1 MAGFCAGCHASDLPI
16 NGESLQIVRLP
27 PPAGPP
33 YSTRLPGCR
42 TRLTALDGYA
52 PILRLPMPVGT
63 DTCFEVMPILQSD
76 AELNPM
82 AAVADPAPAQ
92 RQPAPAQRRLPSFVN
107 LQALLRR
114 LSRICRSRMGSTVR
128 VPRFSC
134 TSWSRRFLFYP
145 ASCPAVPSTSSIRGA
160 SWTVCGFSS
169 SLPASILERSSTFDE
184 AEQVRGGAVNALE
197 RFQRLFPCRSAPRGQ
212 SGPGRACTGERR
224 GARQTS
230 RRAPDPRPEF
240 SSA

>member
-1 MAGFCAGCHASDLPI
+1 
-16 NGESLQIVRLP
+16 
-27 PPAGPP
+27 
-33 YSTRLPGCR
+33 
-42 TRLTALDGYA
+42 
-52 PILRLPMPVGT
+52 MPVGT

-212 SGPGRACTGERR
+212 SRGEHVQVNGEGLDRLV
-224 GARQTS
+224 ARFNQFE
-230 RRAPDPRPEF
+230 RI
-240 SSA
+240 

>member
-1 MAGFCAGCHASDLPI
+1 
-16 NGESLQIVRLP
+16 
-27 PPAGPP
+27 
-33 YSTRLPGCR
+33 
-42 TRLTALDGYA
+42 
-52 PILRLPMPVGT
+52 MPVGT

-160 SWTVCGFSS
+160 SWTVGENRKDHAADARTGQILLPGSRVHAINKPTIVQCASCSWEGVLLTLRRPLPGHSARAASGHAAAPPSS
-169 SLPASILERSSTFDE
+169 VINVRLVVTRS
-184 AEQVRGGAVNALE
+184 R
-197 RFQRLFPCRSAPRGQ
+197 RPRGQ
-212 SGPGRACTGERR
+212 AAWKEFRGPRARAVLRLITSSNLVDRCIGRSPGFSPLRM
-224 GARQTS
+224 
-230 RRAPDPRPEF
+230 RA
-240 SSA
+240 A